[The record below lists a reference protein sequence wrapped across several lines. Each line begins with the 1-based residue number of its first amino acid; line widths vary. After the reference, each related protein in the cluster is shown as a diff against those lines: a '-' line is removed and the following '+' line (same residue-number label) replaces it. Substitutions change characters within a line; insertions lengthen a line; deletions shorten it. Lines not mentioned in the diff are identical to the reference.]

1 MLLYNQTS
9 RAGNQHRAGR
19 LGLSSAQT
27 TKSNGQL
34 STKAEAYGHN
44 NTHNKLIKVSLKKKK
59 KKIIIVKEGTTLH
72 QLKGQLHTVMITSKV
87 SVWGKL
93 PSSHFSAIFN

>member
-44 NTHNKLIKVSLKKKK
+44 NTHNKLIKVSLKKK
-59 KKIIIVKEGTTLH
+59 
-72 QLKGQLHTVMITSKV
+72 
-87 SVWGKL
+87 
-93 PSSHFSAIFN
+93 

>member
-9 RAGNQHRAGR
+9 RAGNQHRAER

-44 NTHNKLIKVSLKKKK
+44 DTHNKLIKVSLK

-93 PSSHFSAIFN
+93 PLSHFSAIFN

>member
-9 RAGNQHRAGR
+9 RAGNQHRAER

-44 NTHNKLIKVSLKKKK
+44 DTQNKLIKVPL

-87 SVWGKL
+87 NQRLREITIKSL
-93 PSSHFSAIFN
+93 FSYF

>member
-9 RAGNQHRAGR
+9 RAGNQHRAER

-44 NTHNKLIKVSLKKKK
+44 DTHNKLIKVSL

-72 QLKGQLHTVMITSKV
+72 QLKGQLHTVMITSEV
-87 SVWGKL
+87 SV
-93 PSSHFSAIFN
+93 

>member
-59 KKIIIVKEGTTLH
+59 KNYNS
-72 QLKGQLHTVMITSKV
+72 KGRNHLT
-87 SVWGKL
+87 
-93 PSSHFSAIFN
+93 PA

>member
-1 MLLYNQTS
+1 M
-9 RAGNQHRAGR
+9 
-19 LGLSSAQT
+19 GLSSAQT

-44 NTHNKLIKVSLKKKK
+44 NTHNKLIKVSLKKK
-59 KKIIIVKEGTTLH
+59 IIIVKEGTTLH

-87 SVWGKL
+87 SV
-93 PSSHFSAIFN
+93 

>member
-9 RAGNQHRAGR
+9 RAGNQHRAER

-44 NTHNKLIKVSLKKKK
+44 DTHNKLIKVSL

-93 PSSHFSAIFN
+93 PLSHFSAIFN

>member
-9 RAGNQHRAGR
+9 RAGNQHRAER

-44 NTHNKLIKVSLKKKK
+44 DTHNKLIKVSLK

-87 SVWGKL
+87 SV
-93 PSSHFSAIFN
+93 

>member
-44 NTHNKLIKVSLKKKK
+44 DTHNKLIKVSL

-87 SVWGKL
+87 SV
-93 PSSHFSAIFN
+93 

>member
-44 NTHNKLIKVSLKKKK
+44 NTHNKLIKVSLKK
-59 KKIIIVKEGTTLH
+59 IIIVKEGTTLH

-87 SVWGKL
+87 SV
-93 PSSHFSAIFN
+93 

>member
-9 RAGNQHRAGR
+9 RAGNQHRAER

-44 NTHNKLIKVSLKKKK
+44 DTHNKLIKVSLKKY
-59 KKIIIVKEGTTLH
+59 IYILVKDGTTLH

-93 PSSHFSAIFN
+93 PLSHFSAIFN

>member
-9 RAGNQHRAGR
+9 RAGNQHRAER

-44 NTHNKLIKVSLKKKK
+44 DTHNKLIKVSLKKNN
-59 KKIIIVKEGTTLH
+59 IIVKEGTTLH

-87 SVWGKL
+87 SV
-93 PSSHFSAIFN
+93 

>member
-9 RAGNQHRAGR
+9 RAGNQHRAER

-44 NTHNKLIKVSLKKKK
+44 DTHNKLIKVSL

-87 SVWGKL
+87 SV
-93 PSSHFSAIFN
+93 

>member
-44 NTHNKLIKVSLKKKK
+44 DTHNKLIKVSL

>member
-44 NTHNKLIKVSLKKKK
+44 NTHNKLIKVSLKK
-59 KKIIIVKEGTTLH
+59 IIIVKEGTTLH

>member
-1 MLLYNQTS
+1 MLFYSQTS
-9 RAGNQHRAGR
+9 RAGNQHRAER

-44 NTHNKLIKVSLKKKK
+44 DTHNKLIKVSLK

-93 PSSHFSAIFN
+93 PLSHFSAIFN